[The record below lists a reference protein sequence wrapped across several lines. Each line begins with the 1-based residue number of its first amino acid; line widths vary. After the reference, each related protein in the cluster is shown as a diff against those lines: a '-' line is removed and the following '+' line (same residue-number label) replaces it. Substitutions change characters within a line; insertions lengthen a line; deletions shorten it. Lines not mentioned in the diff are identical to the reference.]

1 MCYND
6 FGDVM
11 EEQVVGPMPFEH
23 ACRYLS
29 NLITNSRAFI
39 GGSKPYI
46 GRLKTSY
53 GYKKVIGI
61 VSFDH
66 QVRTRI
72 DYDPFKGYHFNFE
85 NFTTG
90 EKICILINDMTKDQY
105 ERYIDTLTKGR
116 GPIETPKMP
125 NFSYKYVHKGEVNY
139 QFVDERAEKIAIEES
154 KLVEKIIN
162 QLARD
167 KFVMDYYNEL
177 INLEENFEM
186 EFTFDEIRKIYRK
199 RANLNTKIIK
209 NVLFVEYLC
218 NQNGF
223 ELDTDELYD
232 TYLNEDS
239 FKDNYNHFR
248 K

>member
-1 MCYND
+1 
-6 FGDVM
+6 M
-11 EEQVVGPMPFEH
+11 EGKNEQVVGPMPFEH

-29 NLITNSRAFI
+29 NLITQSRAFI

-61 VSFDH
+61 ISFDH

-90 EKICILINDMTKDQY
+90 EKICIRINDMSKEQF
-105 ERYIDTLTKGR
+105 EKYIDTLTKGR

-125 NFSYKYVHKGEVNY
+125 NFQY
-139 QFVDERAEKIAIEES
+139 QLLDRETVKISKEEYS
-154 KLVEKIIN
+154 IIN
-162 QLARD
+162 KITNELDRS
-167 KFVMDYYNEL
+167 KFVMDYYDEL
-177 INLEENFEM
+177 LLLGDNFEI
-186 EFTFDEIRKIYRK
+186 ELSYNEIKSINRRRK
-199 RANLNTKIIK
+199 NMNDKILKDISLLVYYSYK
-209 NVLFVEYLC
+209 I
-218 NQNGF
+218 GID
-223 ELDTDELYD
+223 LDLAELYD
-232 TYLNEDS
+232 TYLNENS
-239 FKDNYNHFR
+239 LGDNYNRFR

>member
-1 MCYND
+1 MRHKKRWGV
-6 FGDVM
+6 FM
-11 EEQVVGPMPFEH
+11 EGKNEQVVGPMPFEH

-29 NLITNSRAFI
+29 NLITQSRAFI

-61 VSFDH
+61 ISFDH

-90 EKICILINDMTKDQY
+90 EKICIRINDMSKEQF

-125 NFSYKYVHKGEVNY
+125 NFQY
-139 QFVDERAEKIAIEES
+139 QLLDRESAKISKEEYS
-154 KLVEKIIN
+154 IIN
-162 QLARD
+162 KITNELDRS
-167 KFVMDYYNEL
+167 KFVMDYYDEL
-177 INLEENFEM
+177 LLLGDNFEI
-186 EFTFDEIRKIYRK
+186 ELSYNEIKSIDRRRK
-199 RANLNTKIIK
+199 NMNDKILKDISLLVYYSYK
-209 NVLFVEYLC
+209 I
-218 NQNGF
+218 GID
-223 ELDTDELYD
+223 LDLAELYD
-232 TYLNEDS
+232 TYLNENS
-239 FKDNYNHFR
+239 LGDNYNRFR